1 MTRDELAKLLE
12 YDPDTGAFRWKV
24 NRRGTAKAGQEA
36 GHINASGYRIIR
48 THKGRHGA
56 HRLAFLLM
64 TGAMPAG
71 DVDHINGNRAD
82 NRWCN
87 LRDVSRAVNMQNLRK
102 PRADNTT
109 GFLGVSL
116 SKGRYQAQIA
126 ANGKTHYLGLYD
138 CPKLAH
144 AAYVAHKRLLH
155 SEGNTL

>member
-1 MTRDELAKLLE
+1 MNG
-12 YDPDTGAFRWKV
+12 PG
-24 NRRGTAKAGQEA
+24 
-36 GHINASGYRIIR
+36 
-48 THKGRHGA
+48 HGA

-144 AAYVAHKRLLH
+144 AAYVARKRLLH

>member
-12 YDPDTGAFRWKV
+12 YDPDTGAFRWKI

-71 DVDHINGNRAD
+71 DVDHINGSRAD

-87 LRDVSRAVNMQNLRK
+87 LRAVSRAVNMQNLRK
-102 PRADNTT
+102 AHKDSQT
-109 GFLGVSL
+109 GILGVTRHR
-116 SKGRYQAQIA
+116 GRYRAQIGIG
-126 ANGKTHYLGLYD
+126 GKLKYLGLYD

-155 SEGNTL
+155 PEGNTL

>member
-1 MTRDELAKLLE
+1 MTRDELAELLE
-12 YDPDTGAFRWKV
+12 YDPDTGVFTWKV
-24 NRRGTAKAGQEA
+24 NRGGCKAGDIA
-36 GHINASGYRIIR
+36 GSDHNRGYWQIR
-48 THKGRHGA
+48 VKGCRWLA

-102 PRADNTT
+102 SHKDSQT
-109 GFLGVSL
+109 GILGVTRHR
-116 SKGRYQAQIA
+116 GRYRAQIGVK
-126 ANGKTHYLGLYD
+126 GKLKYLGLYD

-144 AAYVAHKRLLH
+144 AAYLAQKRLLH
-155 SEGNTL
+155 PEGNTL